1 MNTMCE
7 LLDQY
12 MFARTST
19 TGNGQTDIIT
29 TVYLFVCNTCS
40 SATNSETEFVVLDTT
55 YSGKL
60 AWLQKFL
67 FLYCKEDI

>member
-29 TVYLFVCNTCS
+29 TVYLFVCKTCS
-40 SATNSETEFVVLDTT
+40 TATNSETEFAVTDTH
-55 YSGKL
+55 
-60 AWLQKFL
+60 LQR
-67 FLYCKEDI
+67 

>member
-19 TGNGQTDIIT
+19 TGNGQTDIINNC
-29 TVYLFVCNTCS
+29 LFICMQYMFQC
-40 SATNSETEFVVLDTT
+40 AHL
-55 YSGKL
+55 
-60 AWLQKFL
+60 
-67 FLYCKEDI
+67 